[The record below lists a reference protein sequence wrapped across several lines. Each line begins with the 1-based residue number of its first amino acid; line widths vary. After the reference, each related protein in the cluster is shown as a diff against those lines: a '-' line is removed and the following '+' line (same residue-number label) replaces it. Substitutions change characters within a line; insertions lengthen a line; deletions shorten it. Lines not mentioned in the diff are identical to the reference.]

1 MNRIEYLNNLAQSNV
16 QFNLGAGTPP
26 LELYPT
32 FDINNYLEIFKS
44 NNSSDVLNYHKTSGI
59 IPELAS
65 ETLKLNEGINCPSA
79 EIILTNG
86 TQEAIALACNVFR
99 NKTIACLDPYYPGI
113 VDTVRMVGGKLKII
127 PEDRM
132 FEELEKLESGS
143 LFYICADFSNPTGK
157 TLTIDQRKE
166 IITIAERRNL
176 YVFDDATY
184 RELNLLEKVNTLYSI
199 NQERVIHSMSFSK
212 ILSPGLRTAFVFL
225 PKLLTSKFL
234 AAKANLSIN
243 SSGITQAIV
252 GGWLLENNFQ
262 INNHLTLLKSR
273 LKKNQ
278 SVLNDYDCIYS
289 GGFFTTLNLNIKTSF
304 DWCQEILQDKNIAVC
319 PMRMFSESKSYEK
332 SIRIAIANLNEIDL
346 RKSIELIFKEHQ

>member
-16 QFNLGAGTPP
+16 KFNLGAGTPP

-32 FDINNYLEIFKS
+32 FDINHYLEIFKS
-44 NNSSDVLNYHKTSGI
+44 DNSSDILNYHKTSGI
-59 IPELAS
+59 ITELAS
-65 ETLKLNEGINCPSA
+65 ETLKFNEGVNCPSA

-127 PEDRM
+127 PEDQM

-143 LFYICADFSNPTGK
+143 LFYFCADFSNPTGK
-157 TLTIDQRKE
+157 TLTLDERKE
-166 IITIAERRNL
+166 IIIIAERRNL
-176 YVFDDATY
+176 FIFDDATY
-184 RELNLLEKVNTLYSI
+184 REINLSKKTDTLYSM

-225 PKLLTSKFL
+225 PKLLALKFL
-234 AAKANLSIN
+234 AAKANISIN
-243 SSGITQAIV
+243 NSGIAQAII

-262 INNHLTLLKSR
+262 ISDHLTFLKRR

-278 SVLNDYDCIYS
+278 SVLKEYDCAYS

-304 DWCQEILQDKNIAVC
+304 EWCQDILEKQSIAVC
-319 PMRMFSESKSYEK
+319 PMRMFSDSKSYEN
-332 SIRIAIANLNEIDL
+332 SIRLAIANLDETDL
-346 RKSIELIFKEHQ
+346 RKSIDIIIKI

>member
-26 LELYPT
+26 LELYPK

-59 IPELAS
+59 ITELAS

-86 TQEAIALACNVFR
+86 TQEAIALACNVFK

-113 VDTVRMVGGKLKII
+113 VDTARMVGGKLKII

-132 FEELEKLESGS
+132 FEELDKLESGS

-184 RELNLLEKVNTLYSI
+184 REINLLEKTDTLYSM

-234 AAKANLSIN
+234 AAKANISIN
-243 SSGITQAIV
+243 NSGIGQAII

-262 INNHLTLLKSR
+262 ISDHLTLLKSR

-278 SVLNDYDCIYS
+278 SVLREYDCVYS
-289 GGFFTTLNLNIKTSF
+289 GGFFTTLNINIKISF
-304 DWCQEILQDKNIAVC
+304 DWCHDILEKQSIAVC
-319 PMRMFSESKSYEK
+319 PMRMFSDSKSYES
-332 SIRIAIANLNEIDL
+332 SIRLAIANLNETDL
-346 RKSIELIFKEHQ
+346 RKSINLIINYL